1 MGIKMKKKMITILSL
16 VLLSSL
22 LSGCSK
28 TDSGFDTSKSINVVS
43 REDGSG
49 TRGAFIE
56 LFGIIVKGDDGT
68 ITDFTTKE
76 AVVTNKTDVMLTNI
90 ESDKYAVG
98 YVSMGSLNDKVKAL
112 PIDGVEASEA
122 NVKNGTYKVSR
133 PFNIVTKG
141 ETSGL
146 TKDFIDFILSKE
158 GQEIVAGSYISIDD
172 NAAAYEGDRPS
183 GKITVAG
190 SSSVTPIMEKLK
202 EAYIAINPN
211 AAIEIQMSD
220 STSGVTGVTDGT
232 CDIGM
237 ASRELKDSEKAELT
251 ATQIALDGIALIVN
265 QSNPDPGFTMDEVNK
280 IYTGEATKWCDVME

>member
-1 MGIKMKKKMITILSL
+1 MKKIMMAMLGL
-16 VLLSSL
+16 VLLLSL
-22 LSGCSK
+22 FSGCSK
-28 TDSGFDTSKSINVVS
+28 TDSGFDTSRSINVVS

-56 LFGIIVKGDDGT
+56 LFGILVKGDDGT

-112 PIDGVEASEA
+112 PIDGVEANEA

-141 ETSGL
+141 ETVGL
-146 TKDFIDFILSKE
+146 AKDFIDFILSRE
-158 GQEIVAGSYISIDD
+158 GQAIVAGSYISIDD
-172 NAAAYEGDRPS
+172 NAAAYEGDRS
-183 GKITVAG
+183 GGKITVAG

-265 QSNPDPGFTMDEVNK
+265 QNNPDPGFTMDEVNK
-280 IYTGEATKWCDVME
+280 IYTGEAIKWCDVME